1 MDTNSLVTFI
11 QDIFSSNDIQIDGSE
26 NTDKLIEIVDNYG
39 VDLSSYSPDE
49 ISEALKYALNDDSN
63 MDSYNSQTNISF
75 GNSQDSL
82 ERELRQENRNI
93 DYYEKELR
101 RTNISETYR
110 NNCLFKLQKAVKN
123 ATELA
128 EEINKLKK

>member
-1 MDTNSLVTFI
+1 MDTNSLVAFI
-11 QDIFSSNDIQIDGSE
+11 QDIFSSNDIQIDGSD

-75 GNSQDSL
+75 GSSQDSL

-101 RTNISETYR
+101 RTNISDTYR
-110 NNCLFKLQKAVKN
+110 NNCLFKLQQAVKN
-123 ATELA
+123 AAELA

>member
-1 MDTNSLVTFI
+1 MDTNSLVAFI
-11 QDIFSSNDIQIDGSE
+11 QDIFSSNDIQIDGSD

-63 MDSYNSQTNISF
+63 IDSYNSQTNISF
-75 GNSQDSL
+75 GSSQDSL

-101 RTNISETYR
+101 RTNISDTYR
-110 NNCLFKLQKAVKN
+110 NNCLFKLQQAVKN
-123 ATELA
+123 AAELA

>member
-1 MDTNSLVTFI
+1 MDINSLVAFI

-26 NTDKLIEIVDNYG
+26 NTDKLIEILDNYG

-63 MDSYNSQTNISF
+63 MDSYNSQTNIAF
-75 GNSQDSL
+75 GSSEDSL

-110 NNCLFKLQKAVKN
+110 NNCLFKLQQAVKN
-123 ATELA
+123 AAELA